1 MTIKETEYVKTP
13 AHYGHGVVFCSGSTD
28 KKRGCSKDGTTLY
41 QENHGYDQMSLTD
54 QQISKLY
61 AQAMLHDKDFPKH
74 TIRII
79 VYEGEA

>member
-1 MTIKETEYVKTP
+1 M
-13 AHYGHGVVFCSGSTD
+13 
-28 KKRGCSKDGTTLY
+28 GTTLY
-41 QENHGYDQMSLTD
+41 QENYGYDQMSLTD

-79 VYEGEA
+79 IYEGEA